1 MTEGADGINSIVRPF
16 VVDEPVAV
24 NPPKP
29 SGTSAF
35 RFVIPA
41 KEAMEIYPHLPGPN
55 QPSLGIMVAAD
66 GSQRSLAFYPF
77 RDFTMFNFI
86 MLVPDNLLKDP
97 VSGSK
102 NELRSAEDVLVYF
115 HDFPEGIKAILRSV
129 SRIFRNQWLA
139 KSYSDSQRI
148 FACGRYDTKI
158 HCRRMLR
165 VV

>member
-1 MTEGADGINSIVRPF
+1 MS
-16 VVDEPVAV
+16 
-24 NPPKP
+24 PPKP

-35 RFVIPA
+35 RFVVPA
-41 KEAMEIYPHLPGPN
+41 KEAMEIYPHLPGPS

-102 NELRSAEDVLVYF
+102 NEVRTAEDVIVYF
-115 HDFPEGIKAILRSV
+115 HDFPGGIKAILRSV
-129 SRIFRNQWLA
+129 AWIIWNFTWLIPTQTCNEYPLVA
-139 KSYSDSQRI
+139 DTAPRPTSNVCKGSDSVD
-148 FACGRYDTKI
+148 G
-158 HCRRMLR
+158 
-165 VV
+165 